1 VQRPVLIAG
10 DDGVPVRV
18 REELAG
24 QGVATVSICSSK
36 HVRAAKAAIAANAR
50 VVIGDV
56 TTPATW
62 EEAGV
67 AGARSVGVLGEDDL
81 ANLSAAL
88 QVADEV
94 PDVPIVVRLFATD
107 LAEGVE
113 QMLGPRGTVLSEIE
127 VSAPALIQAALS
139 GNEGQRVTI
148 GGRILEVSEVDKDDP
163 GLVVALCDVEHPT
176 EVLPARDRLPKH
188 VLGLVDR
195 AQVVKSARGA
205 LPASVAQRA
214 PQRARRPSLTER
226 GRAAMTT
233 IPRRA
238 YLLLATIVVVFTL
251 STSVFAISAHLDVV
265 DSMYF
270 TATTMATVGY
280 GDVNLL
286 AAPDWLKLFDIGLM
300 AISAVLLASV
310 LAFVTD
316 QLVSSRIDR
325 ALGRFPRPRKDHV
338 IVCGLGKAGAR
349 VVQGLHALGVPC
361 VGVERNSEAVGIEI
375 ARRLE
380 IPVVFADGRSPGAL
394 QSLHIDQ
401 ARSVMALTSDDLV
414 NLECALAARKHN
426 PAIRLVMRVFDP
438 RLAERLDRGIELD
451 VTRSVSA
458 LAAPSFSAALLG
470 RTPAQPLSLSNVP
483 LRVLETRVPR
493 SWPLAGRTIGELHA
507 GNELR
512 VLALDGTWLPRD
524 DHELQAGQAVS
535 VVATKEACDALT
547 AR

>member
-1 VQRPVLIAG
+1 VERPVLIAG

-24 QGVATVSICSSK
+24 QGVPTVSICSSK
-36 HVRAAKAAIAANAR
+36 HVRAAKAAIADRAR
-50 VVIGDV
+50 VVIGEV
-56 TTPATW
+56 TATGTW
-62 EEAGV
+62 EEAGLHE
-67 AGARSVGVLGEDDL
+67 ARSVGILGEDDL

-88 QVADEV
+88 QVADEA
-94 PDVPIVVRLFATD
+94 PDLPIVVRLFATD

-113 QMLGPRGTVLSEIE
+113 QMLHPRGTVLSEIE

-176 EVLPARDRLPKH
+176 EVLPTRDRLPRH
-188 VLGLVDR
+188 VLGLIDR

-205 LPASVAQRA
+205 LPATAVQRA
-214 PQRARRPSLTER
+214 PQRSKRPSVTER
-226 GRAAMTT
+226 TRAAMAT

-238 YLLLATIVVVFTL
+238 YALLATIVVVFTFG
-251 STSVFAISAHLDVV
+251 TVVFALSEHLDVI

-286 AAPDWLKLFDIGLM
+286 TAPDWLKLFDIGLM
-300 AISAVLLASV
+300 AVSAVLLASV

-338 IVCGLGKAGAR
+338 IVCGLGKAGSR
-349 VVQGLHALGVPC
+349 VIEGLHALGVPC
-361 VGVERNSEAVGIEI
+361 VGVERNPEAVGIEI

-394 QSLHIDQ
+394 EHLNLDR
-401 ARSVMALTSDDLV
+401 ARAVMALTSDDLA

-426 PAIRLVMRVFDP
+426 PKIRLVMRIFDP

-451 VTRSVSA
+451 ITRSVSA

-483 LRVLETRVPR
+483 LRVLETRIPR
-493 SWPLAGRTIGELHA
+493 SWPLAGSRIRDLHA
-507 GNELR
+507 ANELR
-512 VLALDGTWLPRD
+512 VLALDGHWFPHD
-524 DHELQAGQAVS
+524 DHPLQPGQSVS
-535 VVATKEACDALT
+535 VVGTKEACDALT